1 VSRSKLKGGT
11 AEACSVGEAPKGETQ
26 RCWTEEHK
34 NVRPTEAQVSDERT
48 IRQRGAQ
55 KVQPDAREP
64 VQAARLEANN
74 CVSTSSAT

>member
-1 VSRSKLKGGT
+1 MLSRRS
-11 AEACSVGEAPKGETQ
+11 PQ
-26 RCWTEEHK
+26 RVRRSAAVTEEHK